1 MHGIEI
7 SKPSVSWTLA
17 STAIHMCQ
25 TLGYHRLS
33 SMENDPPS
41 VQQQKQGLFW
51 SAYTILNMMSLRLGR
66 ASVVQDYDI
75 GIPSAFE
82 TFAEN
87 GTWGTICALWSK
99 QATIQNKVYAM
110 LYSPAAL
117 NQSERERVS
126 HARRLAAELQ
136 STVFEPFEVYF
147 PSPLK
152 AWFVN

>member
-25 TLGYHRLS
+25 MLGYHRLS
-33 SMENDPPS
+33 SMEKDPLS
-41 VQQQKQGLFW
+41 AQRRKQGLFW

-75 GIPSAFE
+75 AIPSPFE
-82 TFAEN
+82 TFADN
-87 GTWGTICALWSK
+87 GTWGTVCALWTK
-99 QATIQNKVYAM
+99 QAMIQNKVYAL

-126 HARRLAAELQ
+126 HARQLAAELQ
-136 STVFEPFEVYF
+136 STVFEPFEVCC
-147 PSPLK
+147 PSPAIL
-152 AWFVN
+152 